1 MTGVMRMKYLDEAK
15 EIWQKFVPKQG
26 QSDTTQG
33 EMLRAVEK
41 LRDEAQRNGNA
52 NWDDGFEILLQ
63 YLAERLG
70 DSKVFDAATTAESR
84 SILQRLSN
92 FEDPYCKDDYYDEL
106 GDRVV
111 EYFRYYGSTPH
122 LKNPKLFR

>member
-1 MTGVMRMKYLDEAK
+1 MKYLDEARK
-15 EIWQKFVPKQG
+15 IWQEFVPNSG

-52 NWDDGFEILLQ
+52 NWDAGFEILVR
-63 YLAERLG
+63 YLVEKLG
-70 DSKVFDAATTAESR
+70 DSKVFDTATRERSQ
-84 SILQRLSN
+84 SILQQLNN
-92 FEDPYCKDDYYDEL
+92 FEEPYLEDDFYDEL

-111 EYFRYYGSTPH
+111 EYFRYYGSLPH
-122 LKNPKLFR
+122 KKNPSLWR